1 MSPFTDSDVLMA
13 DVQSEAA
20 VMMKTVAS
28 IARHAD
34 AKKATV
40 RLQTPLREELLAT
53 DNKTGTDIRSQ
64 PTSLMLKR
72 RKPSQ

>member
-40 RLQTPLREELLAT
+40 RLQTPLREELLSM
-53 DNKTGTDIRSQ
+53 DKTGTDIRSQ

-72 RKPSQ
+72 RK